1 MTVKAYSYL
10 RFSSSAQ
17 ARGDSLRRQLE
28 AAEAWAAARP
38 HIELNTTLRDL
49 GVSAFKGDNRVKGAL
64 ASFLERIKQ
73 GQIERGSY
81 FLLESFDRLSRE
93 SESQA
98 IHLLTGITL
107 AGVKV
112 VTLID
117 GNEYDETADAMELM
131 RALIVMSRS
140 HNENKARTDKVAKA
154 WKEKK
159 EEARRTGKVLSRR
172 GPAWT
177 IYSDVSGRF
186 EPITEKKLIVERIFD
201 ECCQGLGI
209 TAISQR
215 LNAAGVKPF
224 VSTSDG
230 WHPGYVLTIL
240 RSPSVC
246 GYYQPTL
253 TTNRPGQRM
262 KRLAD
267 GDAIADYYPRIISD
281 ETFHLA
287 QAMIAKRNKRGGG
300 KGRRGKAFPN
310 ILLGLGKCPTCSGTL
325 IMTNHP
331 NSMKVRAYRCY
342 QNSRKHRCDNADRYL
357 ASEVEEHLME
367 FLMMAKMADM
377 SAPEEAQTLLV
388 KTSELERAKNRIKNL
403 VNQIEDADVPDPD
416 LVERLAERR
425 LERAA
430 LEKEVKALN
439 SIVEGYRPATNQ
451 EAVDEACR
459 WMNKVEGDA
468 EPEELYL
475 QRAKANA
482 LLNDTLDFVTVFP
495 GGIYTGKDAKGWR
508 VTDELFWELEIDQSK
523 GVTLKALED
532 AKVVSVNMI

>member
-1 MTVKAYSYL
+1 MTTKAYSYL

-38 HIELNTTLRDL
+38 DIELNTTLRDL

-117 GNEYDETADAMELM
+117 GAEYDETADAMELM

-159 EEARRTGKVLSRR
+159 EEARRSGKVLSRR

-177 IYSDVSGRF
+177 VYLESTGKFAVRP
-186 EPITEKKLIVERIFD
+186 ERKEIVERIFA

-230 WHPGYVLTIL
+230 WHPGYILTIL

-331 NSMKVRAYRCY
+331 NSMKVRSYRCY

-357 ASEVEEHLME
+357 ATDVEEHLTT

-403 VNQIEDADVPDPD
+403 VNQIEDADVPDRS
-416 LVERLAERR
+416 VVQRRSERHGGCDRDR
-425 LERAA
+425 LLR
-430 LEKEVKALN
+430 
-439 SIVEGYRPATNQ
+439 
-451 EAVDEACR
+451 
-459 WMNKVEGDA
+459 
-468 EPEELYL
+468 
-475 QRAKANA
+475 
-482 LLNDTLDFVTVFP
+482 
-495 GGIYTGKDAKGWR
+495 GWR
-508 VTDELFWELEIDQSK
+508 NLR
-523 GVTLKALED
+523 
-532 AKVVSVNMI
+532 